1 VLGSNIDILYREE
14 SIEDQIIN
22 QLAPQLKEELM
33 YESYGRFL
41 ISIPWFKDYFS
52 FEFVKELS

>member
-1 VLGSNIDILYREE
+1 
-14 SIEDQIIN
+14 
-22 QLAPQLKEELM
+22 M

-52 FEFVKELS
+52 FEFVKELSQDVEEVSAKQLIQVHFTKAETIFLDRYNGS